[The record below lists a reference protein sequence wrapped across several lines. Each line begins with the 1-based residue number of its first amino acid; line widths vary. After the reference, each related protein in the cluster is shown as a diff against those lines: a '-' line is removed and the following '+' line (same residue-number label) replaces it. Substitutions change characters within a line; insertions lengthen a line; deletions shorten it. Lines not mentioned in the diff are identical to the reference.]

1 MTTPPAGTVTFLSTD
16 IEGSTTRWEHAPE
29 AMQVALARH
38 DALLRAAIAA
48 HEGVVVQTGG
58 DSFVAAFATA
68 PAALLAALQAQ
79 RALQTEPWPPP
90 LAGLPVRMALHTGTT
105 GEQVSDYHTE
115 YILNRLARLLAAGHG
130 GQILLSRLTWE
141 LVRTDPPA
149 GITARSL
156 GAPRLKDL
164 VEPLPIFQLVAPD
177 LPTDFP
183 PLRTLDRYPHNLP
196 AQLTALIGRTQ
207 EIQAATALLRRAGV
221 RLVTFV
227 GAGGTGKT
235 RLALQVAAE
244 VSDDFGDG
252 VFFVN
257 LAPITNPELIATTIA
272 DVLGVRE
279 AAGQILRETLQQYL
293 RSRRVLLV
301 LDNFEQILDGA
312 PLIADLLQGAPT
324 LKVLVTSRAV
334 LHVSGEHEFAVPPLT
349 LPDRRH
355 PPPMDVLTQYD
366 AVRLFIAR
374 AQAVKADFQVT
385 NDNAPAVAE
394 ICHRLDGL
402 PLAIELA
409 AARIRILSPQAML
422 PRVASRLTLLTGGAR
437 ELPARQ
443 QTLRN
448 TIDWSYSL
456 LTAGEQALLR
466 RLAVFVGGR
475 TLEAIEAVCTIAGDR
490 ELDALTGVASL
501 VDKSLLQQEES
512 GAGEARFWM
521 LETIWEYALEQLA
534 ASGELMTLRQQHTQ
548 YYVELAEQAV
558 RHLEDADQGIWAQRL
573 ETEYDNLRAVL
584 SWSSASGGDVTVG
597 MRLVGLLWHF
607 WEMRSHFAEGR
618 AWAERML
625 AVTGDGQAALRADV
639 LTAAGTMA
647 WSQGDFARAAAYH
660 EQALQLYRDRDN
672 KPGIAFA
679 LNNLAMQLREQGG
692 QERALALC
700 QESLVLYRA
709 LGDRRGTAMLLHNL
723 GDLVQEQG
731 DHTRAE
737 QLFQESVALEQ
748 ALGDNWLVARTTTN
762 LGYLALAQG
771 RPATA
776 ATAFTEA
783 LATSQQLED
792 KLGLAQ
798 VLMGFGQLA
807 SRQGQPER
815 SVRLFAAADAL
826 LHAAGA
832 RLVGGGTAEIN
843 HDIDAARIQLD
854 KAAWEAAWAAG
865 QTMPLEDVIACALQV
880 PTAAEPAHEPVQS
893 SLSSPA
899 PTASTTRRDPDA
911 LTAREVEV
919 LRLVAAGLTDAE
931 IATRLVLSP
940 RTVQVHLRSIYSKL
954 GLTTRSAATRYA
966 IGHHLA

>member
-1 MTTPPAGTVTFLSTD
+1 
-16 IEGSTTRWEHAPE
+16 
-29 AMQVALARH
+29 
-38 DALLRAAIAA
+38 
-48 HEGVVVQTGG
+48 
-58 DSFVAAFATA
+58 
-68 PAALLAALQAQ
+68 
-79 RALQTEPWPPP
+79 
-90 LAGLPVRMALHTGTT
+90 
-105 GEQVSDYHTE
+105 
-115 YILNRLARLLAAGHG
+115 
-130 GQILLSRLTWE
+130 
-141 LVRTDPPA
+141 
-149 GITARSL
+149 
-156 GAPRLKDL
+156 
-164 VEPLPIFQLVAPD
+164 
-177 LPTDFP
+177 
-183 PLRTLDRYPHNLP
+183 
-196 AQLTALIGRTQ
+196 
-207 EIQAATALLRRAGV
+207 
-221 RLVTFV
+221 
-227 GAGGTGKT
+227 
-235 RLALQVAAE
+235 
-244 VSDDFGDG
+244 
-252 VFFVN
+252 
-257 LAPITNPELIATTIA
+257 
-272 DVLGVRE
+272 
-279 AAGQILRETLQQYL
+279 
-293 RSRRVLLV
+293 
-301 LDNFEQILDGA
+301 
-312 PLIADLLQGAPT
+312 
-324 LKVLVTSRAV
+324 
-334 LHVSGEHEFAVPPLT
+334 
-349 LPDRRH
+349 
-355 PPPMDVLTQYD
+355 
-366 AVRLFIAR
+366 
-374 AQAVKADFQVT
+374 
-385 NDNAPAVAE
+385 
-394 ICHRLDGL
+394 
-402 PLAIELA
+402 
-409 AARIRILSPQAML
+409 
-422 PRVASRLTLLTGGAR
+422 
-437 ELPARQ
+437 
-443 QTLRN
+443 
-448 TIDWSYSL
+448 
-456 LTAGEQALLR
+456 
-466 RLAVFVGGR
+466 
-475 TLEAIEAVCTIAGDR
+475 
-490 ELDALTGVASL
+490 
-501 VDKSLLQQEES
+501 
-512 GAGEARFWM
+512 
-521 LETIWEYALEQLA
+521 
-534 ASGELMTLRQQHTQ
+534 
-548 YYVELAEQAV
+548 
-558 RHLEDADQGIWAQRL
+558 
-573 ETEYDNLRAVL
+573 
-584 SWSSASGGDVTVG
+584 
-597 MRLVGLLWHF
+597 
-607 WEMRSHFAEGR
+607 
-618 AWAERML
+618 
-625 AVTGDGQAALRADV
+625 
-639 LTAAGTMA
+639 
-647 WSQGDFARAAAYH
+647 
-660 EQALQLYRDRDN
+660 DRDN